1 MANNPMDQSRPGE
14 TKIVRQKLSDQV
26 FNRLRELIEAGNFS
40 PGELMPSER
49 DLMEQFG
56 VGRPAVREALQ
67 RMHTLGLITI
77 AQGGRAR
84 VNQLSTASVISN
96 MDSLARLLLSA
107 SPEDLE
113 HLKQARLMFEL
124 GMIKIAAESA
134 NADDIADLRDL
145 IETQRAALPDVNAFV
160 RADMAF
166 HSRIARIS
174 ANPIFLGLSD
184 AMLGWLLNYHADL
197 LLWTGKENTTL
208 LEHRK
213 IVDAIESRD
222 TDLAMEAMRAHLDR
236 SNDLYRHPG

>member
-1 MANNPMDQSRPGE
+1 MAKTPMDQSRPGAS
-14 TKIVRQKLSDQV
+14 KIIRQKLSDQV
-26 FNRLRELIEAGNFS
+26 FDRLREMIETEDFG
-40 PGELMPSER
+40 PGTLMPSER
-49 DLMEQFG
+49 DLMERFG

-67 RMHTLGLITI
+67 QMNTLGLITI

-84 VNQLSTASVISN
+84 VNQLSTDTVIRN

-113 HLKQARLMFEL
+113 HLKQARRMFEL
-124 GMIKIAAESA
+124 GMVKIAAESA
-134 NADDIADLRDL
+134 SADDIADLREL
-145 IETQRAALPDVNAFV
+145 IDTQRAALSDVDAFV

-184 AMLGWLLNYHADL
+184 AMLGWLFTYHADL
-197 LLWTGKENTTL
+197 LRWTGKENTTM
-208 LEHRK
+208 LEHRE
-213 IVDAIESRD
+213 IVDAIESRN
-222 TDLAMEAMRAHLDR
+222 TNLAMEAMRAHLDR